1 MNHIMSIIEN
11 MKRRGED
18 EEVEDREDRED
29 VDNVVET
36 YGLAV
41 NYP

>member
-1 MNHIMSIIEN
+1 

-18 EEVEDREDRED
+18 EDVEDREDRED